1 MPVTVTGITN
11 ATAVIAGIYHSC
23 ALLPG
28 GSIKCWGDNS
38 SGQLGDGRL
47 FLSATPV
54 SVVGISG
61 VPADL
66 TAPAISVST
75 PTAYTV
81 GAPARG
87 GTTPGGT
94 TPGGSTPGGK
104 LAAARIRAPS
114 RAKRS
119 ALRRGVSVSLA
130 SLKPGSTVAVR
141 VRVGSRT
148 LAAYQTKADA
158 SGEAK
163 LTIKL
168 VRKQLKTLFKKTLSL
183 RYSLTAADGTATTIA
198 KTLKVT

>member
-1 MPVTVTGITN
+1 M
-11 ATAVIAGIYHSC
+11 
-23 ALLPG
+23 
-28 GSIKCWGDNS
+28 
-38 SGQLGDGRL
+38 
-47 FLSATPV
+47 
-54 SVVGISG
+54 
-61 VPADL
+61 
-66 TAPAISVST
+66 
-75 PTAYTV
+75 
-81 GAPARG
+81 
-87 GTTPGGT
+87 
-94 TPGGSTPGGK
+94 
-104 LAAARIRAPS
+104 
-114 RAKRS
+114 
-119 ALRRGVSVSLA
+119 SLA

>member
-28 GSIKCWGDNS
+28 GSIKCWGTNS
-38 SGQLGDGRL
+38 SGELGDGRL

-81 GAPARG
+81 DAPALG

-94 TPGGSTPGGK
+94 TPGGSTPSGK